1 MKLSHLQLSV
11 REALRH
17 RNFAYMVSGVL
28 LLGNLGLTLKIWKQ
42 EEHWI
47 LIPQIETD
55 HRLPL
60 SSSQYSEAY
69 VLEWADSLVRNF
81 LTVNPQTVD
90 RRLYELLLLA
100 EQSSALQEYVKKEV
114 KALKQDNVSTVF
126 YPKEHS
132 LNAQTQKVW
141 VKGEHQTYFGRDKAP
156 ISREKTYVVTWK
168 RGPRGVILLKDFYE
182 ETKDETQ

>member
-1 MKLSHLQLSV
+1 MKLLNVHTSV
-11 REALRH
+11 REALRR
-17 RNFAYMVSGVL
+17 RNFSYVISGVL
-28 LLGNLGLTLKIWKQ
+28 LVSNLILAVKVWRQ

-55 HRLPL
+55 HRLSL
-60 SSSQYSEAY
+60 SSSHYSDGY

-100 EQSSALQEYVKKEV
+100 EKSSFLAERLKKEAKV
-114 KALKQDNVSTVF
+114 LKQDNVSTVF
-126 YPKEHS
+126 YPKEHH
-132 LNAQTQKVW
+132 LNQHTRQVW
-141 VKGEHQTYFGRDKAP
+141 VRGEHQTFFGRDKAP
-156 ISREKTYVVTWK
+156 VSREKTYVVTWK

-182 ETKDETQ
+182 EQNDENK